1 MASSSFDEFNS
12 TESVGDYD
20 QIPPWAYR
28 RDKIV
33 SSSGAQAPHPATDLE
48 WLNLAFDARVK
59 MSQSRMSVYRRYM
72 NLFKGIQW
80 SNMDTK
86 DASRTNN
93 DQYDSGAIS
102 SSRRP
107 KAVINFVNEM
117 LENKLASRARDKVA
131 IALIPQTNTQIDIN
145 NAKSCKLLLDSRADE
160 INLDGLF
167 LEGDRVTYTFG
178 HSFTFVLWNK
188 ELGPFHPAYQKLID
202 QGVKIPVIDKGT
214 GKYIPN
220 KNIDKPVRVG
230 DVDVFIMGPD
240 RVFPQPTKTK
250 WKDVDDLFWIEW
262 MHISEAQARWPHKK
276 KDIRPS
282 DPEMDFYYDYDSS
295 RIMDYQNYVCIKH
308 YYHRKTSHVC
318 EGAYI
323 VYVRDAILYEGDFPY
338 DHGELP
344 CVPDTDIDV
353 YGELWGRSF
362 ISNIEQLQ
370 RHFNNIASGIARNH
384 GIGSAPKWMVPKG
397 ACTVSSLNNDFVIVE
412 YAGPRP
418 PQLVQANPTG
428 AEIFNYQDKLEAYIT
443 KMAGVYD
450 ISRGEP
456 PKGITANSALRF
468 LDEQESQ
475 RGAIGSAKRKER
487 IRKTYRMML
496 GLMAQYYDESDNRTV
511 HILGKDNTY
520 LIKSLKDANFSKV
533 YDIKIQNTSS
543 LPDTKTGKIS
553 AIIDLN
559 AVTQNDPVFK
569 RPEIVQMLELGLDDA
584 YKDQATI
591 AATAARSALDSLL
604 EGEVVADP
612 ELYDDLL
619 TYYDI
624 FLRALQE
631 RSYKD
636 KTNPEIRKKIEHYV
650 KTLEMLMYER
660 SRRNQ
665 FFAQKMSMVDTFPL
679 FFTIPQE
686 PQPAEAMMMNQGMQQ
701 QLGVPGGA
709 EGAGAAPQPGQP
721 AGQPE
726 ANMEDA
732 GPAPQQQ

>member
-1 MASSSFDEFNS
+1 MASNSFDEFNS

-20 QIPPWAYR
+20 HVVPFAYR
-28 RDKIV
+28 KEKFI
-33 SSSGAQAPHPATDLE
+33 SPGGQQADRRMTDLE
-48 WLNLAFDARVK
+48 WLNLSFDARVRA
-59 MSQSRMSVYRRYM
+59 SQSRMIIYRRYM
-72 NLFKGIQW
+72 NLYKGVHW
-80 SNMDTK
+80 SDMD
-86 DASRTNN
+86 SR
-93 DQYDSGAIS
+93 DSGRGNNTDDQNGGQS
-102 SSRRP
+102 YRRP

-117 LENKLASRARDKVA
+117 IENKLSARARDKVA
-131 IALIPQTNTQIDIN
+131 IALIPQTNSQTDIN
-145 NAKSCKLLLDSRADE
+145 NSKSCKMLLDSRADE
-160 INLDGLF
+160 INLDGIF
-167 LEGDRVTYTFG
+167 IEGDRNTFLFG

-188 ELGPFHPAYQKLID
+188 EMGPMHPSYEKL
-202 QGVKIPVIDKGT
+202 VKKGIEIPVIDKTT
-214 GKYIPN
+214 GKYIPDA
-220 KNIDKPVRVG
+220 KIETPVKVG
-230 DVDVFIMGPD
+230 DVDVFVMGPD
-240 RVFPQPTKTK
+240 RVFPQPNKSK
-250 WKDVDDLFWIEW
+250 WKDVEDLFYVEW
-262 MHISEAQARWPHKK
+262 MHISEAQARWPNKK
-276 KDIRPS
+276 KDITDNEQES
-282 DPEMDFYYDYDSS
+282 DLFYDYDSS
-295 RIMDYQNYVCIKH
+295 SMMTHTGFVMVKH
-308 YYHRKTSHVC
+308 YYHKKTSHC
-318 EGAYI
+318 PNGAYI
-323 VYVRDAILYEGDFPY
+323 VYVRDVILYQGDFPY
-338 DHGELP
+338 DHGDLP

-370 RHFNNIASGIARNH
+370 RHFNNIASAIARNH

-397 ACTVSSLNNDFVIVE
+397 ACTVNSLNNDFVIVE

-418 PQLVQANPTG
+418 PQLVQSNPTG

-475 RGAIGSAKRKER
+475 RGAVGSGKRKER

-496 GLMAQYYDESDNRTV
+496 ALMAQHYDEGDNRTV

-520 LIKSLKDANFSKV
+520 LIKSLKDTDFSKV

-559 AVTQNDPVFK
+559 AVTQTDPVFK
-569 RPEIVQMLELGLDDA
+569 RAEIVQMLELGLDDA

-591 AATAARSALDSLL
+591 AATAARSALDCLL
-604 EGEVVADP
+604 EGEDTAPP
-612 ELYDDLL
+612 EAYDDLL

-636 KTNPEIRKKIEHYV
+636 QTNTDIKKKIQHYI
-650 KTLEMLMYER
+650 KTIEMLMYER
-660 SRRNQ
+660 ARKNQ
-665 FFAQKMSMVDTFPL
+665 LFAQKMSMLDSFPL

-686 PQPAEAMMMNQGMQQ
+686 PQPMQTMM
-701 QLGVPGGA
+701 
-709 EGAGAAPQPGQP
+709 GAGAAQEHLMAGVGGIKGQP
-721 AGQPE
+721 LPEEGTPAAE

-732 GPAPQQQ
+732 RPQQQQQ